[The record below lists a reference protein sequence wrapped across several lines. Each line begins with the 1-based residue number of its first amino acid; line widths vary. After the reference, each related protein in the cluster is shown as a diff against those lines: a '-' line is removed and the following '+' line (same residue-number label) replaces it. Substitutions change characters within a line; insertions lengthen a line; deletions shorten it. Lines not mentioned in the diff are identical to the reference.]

1 MGSII
6 SYESIKWAQLY
17 RLNTLDSID
26 YCREIYEKFILL
38 VIFIFSLRYQEG
50 IEPPQTGHEPIM
62 LPLHHRYHLVWQ
74 MVVHLVVA
82 DGGLYGELDVVL
94 DCGE

>member
-1 MGSII
+1 MCGGWGMTPEVDVGK
-6 SYESIKWAQLY
+6 YLG
-17 RLNTLDSID
+17 
-26 YCREIYEKFILL
+26 
-38 VIFIFSLRYQEG
+38 G